1 MRVKSVSSL
10 SLVVLCAF
18 GIVALLLTIATDVL
32 TGVFVSLGV

>member
-10 SLVVLCAF
+10 SLVVLCVF
-18 GIVALLLTIATDVL
+18 GIVALLLTIATGVL